1 MMPRNLSLPEFS
13 RGIASPTTSPKVG
26 TKGKPRGRTPQVSS
40 FREVLSCNNWGAGLG
55 SRAEEIYEE
64 MIFAKYEVF
73 SYTFYIVA
81 ALI

>member
-1 MMPRNLSLPEFS
+1 MSHKREGFKLQQLGAEF
-13 RGIASPTTSPKVG
+13 
-26 TKGKPRGRTPQVSS
+26 
-40 FREVLSCNNWGAGLG
+40 G

-64 MIFAKYEVF
+64 MIFTKYEVF